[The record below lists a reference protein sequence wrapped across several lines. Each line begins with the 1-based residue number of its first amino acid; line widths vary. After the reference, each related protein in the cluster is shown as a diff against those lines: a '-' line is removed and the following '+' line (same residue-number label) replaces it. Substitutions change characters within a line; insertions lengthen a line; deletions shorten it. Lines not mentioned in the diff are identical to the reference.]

1 MVKILTFLDLA
12 KTISFLDGHYLGILK
27 GFSSA
32 LIIPFKAI
40 ELVYVFTLELKVSME
55 ENLFPYGL
63 DVWQDVY
70 PRAVSSFFVRLI
82 DNQKA
87 IVTDKQPDI

>member
-1 MVKILTFLDLA
+1 LV
-12 KTISFLDGHYLGILK
+12 
-27 GFSSA
+27 
-32 LIIPFKAI
+32 IPFKAI
-40 ELVYVFTLELKVSME
+40 ELVDVFTLEVKVRME

-63 DVWQDVY
+63 DVWQDIY
-70 PRAVSSFFVRLI
+70 PIAVSPLFVRLI

>member
-1 MVKILTFLDLA
+1 LV
-12 KTISFLDGHYLGILK
+12 
-27 GFSSA
+27 
-32 LIIPFKAI
+32 IPCKAI
-40 ELVYVFTLELKVSME
+40 ELVDVFTLEVKVRME

-63 DVWQDVY
+63 DVWQDIY
-70 PRAVSSFFVRLI
+70 PIAVSPLFVRLI